1 MNEIKM
7 VDLYGQYLTMKEEID
22 QAIEHVIKSSAFI
35 NGPDV
40 KTFQKKLAE
49 KFNVSY
55 AIGCGNGTDA
65 LQVALMAIGL
75 KPGDE
80 VITPAFSFAA
90 TIEVIALLG
99 GRPVLC
105 DIKDDTLNIDT
116 SDLEN
121 KITSKTK
128 AIIPV
133 HLFGQCADM
142 DKIMEISRKHNLW
155 VIEDAA
161 QALGAKYKMNDQ
173 VDKFAGTIGHIGCTS
188 FFPSK
193 NLGCFGDGGALFTND
208 SELEKEIRCIIN
220 HGSSRKYFAHRIGVN
235 SRLDTIQAA
244 VLNTKLHYFNKHIE
258 ARHEAALYYDQLLN
272 KNNYIKTPVSAV
284 NAVHTFNQYSIVTKN
299 ETRDQLKDYLK
310 KNNIPSMIYYPIP
323 FHMQEA
329 YYYLNYGIGDFP
341 VSEYMANHILS
352 LPMHTELKRDQQE
365 YICEKIFD
373 FFRENNFKKENE

>member
-1 MNEIKM
+1 MDDIKM
-7 VDLYGQYLTMKEEID
+7 VDLYSQHFAIKEEID
-22 QAIEHVIKSSAFI
+22 QAIEQVIRSSAFI
-35 NGPDV
+35 NGPEV
-40 KTFQKKLAE
+40 KTFQKKIAE
-49 KFNVSY
+49 KFNAAY

-99 GRPVLC
+99 GKPVLC
-105 DIKDDTLNIDT
+105 DIRDDTFNIDT
-116 SDLEN
+116 SDLEY

-142 DKIMEISRKHNLW
+142 GEIMRISQKHDLW

-161 QALGAKYKMNDQ
+161 QALSAKYKLPDG
-173 VDKFAGTIGHIGCTS
+173 DEKYAGTIGHIGCTS

-220 HGSSRKYFAHRIGVN
+220 HGSSRKYFAQRIGLN
-235 SRLDTIQAA
+235 SRLDTLQAA
-244 VLNTKLHYFNKHIE
+244 ILNTKLNYLDRHLK
-258 ARHEAALYYDQLLN
+258 ARQKAASYYDQLLN
-272 KNNYIKTPVSAV
+272 ENPHIQLPVTAN
-284 NAVHTFNQYSIVTKN
+284 NAVHTFNQYSIVTKSEN
-299 ETRDQLKDYLK
+299 RDELKDYLK
-310 KNNIPSMIYYPIP
+310 KYHIPSMIYYPIP

-341 VSEYMANHILS
+341 VSEYMANHVLS
-352 LPMHTELKRDQQE
+352 LPMHTELQKDQQE
-365 YICEKIFD
+365 YICEKISK
-373 FFRENNFKKENE
+373 FFEENE